1 MFSMLHVAK
10 CSFKDV
16 GMGLGT
22 IGTDPKILHG
32 RWLPLVKIKLYWCKG
47 VAD

>member
-32 RWLPLVKIKLYWCKG
+32 RWLPLVNTGARGWLIDK
-47 VAD
+47 